1 MSTKGR
7 TLLMLPFVAGALVE
21 RQRFAAAGANPG
33 AVIHAA
39 GATDAVIGVTDR
51 PSKAGDVVDV
61 VAAGAPAVEYGGAI
75 AYGDRVV
82 SGADGKAHAAPA
94 KDVFQ
99 ALVAGAAANTD
110 IAVAG
115 ILATDVLVGAVEL
128 EGAAYTD
135 LLATTS
141 IHADGAIRVTSATN
155 GNKVLVTW
163 RRPTRTAGI
172 ALRAGVAG
180 DIGQVLLAPAGL

>member
-7 TLLMLPFVAGALVE
+7 PLLMLSF
-21 RQRFAAAGANPG
+21 AAGAVLARQRLVKPGAGAG
-33 AVIHAA
+33 AVIHATGA
-39 GATDAVIGVTDR
+39 GDATLGVTDR
-51 PSKAGDVVDV
+51 PSKSGGTVDV
-61 VAAGAPAVEYGGAI
+61 VVSGAVAVEYGGAI

-82 SGADGKAHAAPA
+82 AGADGKAHAAPA
-94 KDVFQ
+94 KDVYQ

-115 ILATDVLVGAVEL
+115 ILTTDVLVGAVEL

-135 LLATTS
+135 ELANTT
-141 IHADGAIRVTSATN
+141 IHSDGNIRVSSATN

-163 RRPTRTAGI
+163 RRPVRTAGV
-172 ALRAGVAG
+172 ALGAGVAG
-180 DIGQVLLAPAGL
+180 DIGQILLAPAGL